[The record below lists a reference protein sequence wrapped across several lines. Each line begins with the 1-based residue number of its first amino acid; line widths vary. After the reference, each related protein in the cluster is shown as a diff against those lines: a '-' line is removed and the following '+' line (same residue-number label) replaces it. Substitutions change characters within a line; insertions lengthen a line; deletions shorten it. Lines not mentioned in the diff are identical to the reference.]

1 MDSVAKTTWVTMG
14 DIAMNK
20 MFLVL
25 VSATFPDGCSGTLDC
40 GACYGATVCVR
51 NQCQAPSP
59 DADAPGGAATVTA
72 SPGGC
77 NCGGSSALLAGMLV
91 VPVALRRRQ
100 PGVAR

>member
-1 MDSVAKTTWVTMG
+1 MRSTTFLRVENITVALRAG
-14 DIAMNK
+14 GFA
-20 MFLVL
+20 FLL
-25 VSATFPDGCSGTLDC
+25 AGSGLPLQAV
-40 GACYGATVCVR
+40 GAATVCVR

-59 DADAPGGAATVTA
+59 DAGAPGGAATVTA